1 MSPGFLIHG
10 PLPLAVPAQ
19 FSFGSHRHLICHV
32 LALVSLSL
40 MSPALGQPG
49 PEAMFAAGQFF
60 GVNVVSLLI
69 FSVTRPINL
78 GEEKLEEETFEKHL
92 SISTHPLVSASTQGE
107 RRNERMYQC
116 NPCVGE
122 STLPGT
128 CQGRLRRLSQEGY
141 CAQFAQSQRTG
152 EPATGEGLHQQ
163 MQTSKAGQ
171 AATLGEVTSKQEDRE
186 EYLKGN

>member
-60 GVNVVSLLI
+60 RVNVVSLLI

-128 CQGRLRRLSQEGY
+128 CQGRLHRYLRKATVLSSHNPKELGN
-141 CAQFAQSQRTG
+141 QRQG
-152 EPATGEGLHQQ
+152 KGF
-163 MQTSKAGQ
+163 TSKCRPARQ
-171 AATLGEVTSKQEDRE
+171 VRQPRLGK
-186 EYLKGN
+186 